1 MCQHIFDPGLVMIHG
16 YPLFFVGSL
25 RPILLNLVH
34 YLAKGTWSR
43 SNYYRCQL
51 SPCPF
56 HSHVVAAAL
65 CKFVNTCCPS
75 WIWNVTAPLPHYL
88 FWSKNCGMALPLT
101 FFFFLTGPMICSFY
115 FGTLQNNWSS
125 SALFKVNVFNWP
137 FSRAVFKF
145 LSLDSQRD
153 NFQFPFL
160 KF

>member
-88 FWSKNCGMALPLT
+88 FWSKNCGMDLPLT
-101 FFFFLTGPMICSFY
+101 YFFFWQVQWFVPFILAHYKITDHHQHCLKLMLLTDVSVG
-115 FGTLQNNWSS
+115 Q
-125 SALFKVNVFNWP
+125 
-137 FSRAVFKF
+137 FSN
-145 LSLDSQRD
+145 S
-153 NFQFPFL
+153 
-160 KF
+160 